1 MEISSERREDPGD
14 KVQYEEFVCLI
25 SRSWR
30 IGYFERLTS
39 LLIPFNQEGISYTT
53 DLKETYWWYG
63 MKRDVAEYVALLRH
77 MSESQN

>member
-14 KVQYEEFVCLI
+14 KVHYEEFVCLI

-39 LLIPFNQEGISYTT
+39 PLIPFIQEGISYTT
-53 DLKETYWWYG
+53 
-63 MKRDVAEYVALLRH
+63 
-77 MSESQN
+77 